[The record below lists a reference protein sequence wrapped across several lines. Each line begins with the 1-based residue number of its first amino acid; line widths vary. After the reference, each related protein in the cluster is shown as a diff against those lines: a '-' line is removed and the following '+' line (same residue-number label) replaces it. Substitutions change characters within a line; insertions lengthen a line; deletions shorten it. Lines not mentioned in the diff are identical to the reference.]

1 MIARDEEISPERH
14 RRRITGQRQYRV
26 IEAVPVA
33 YEWIEEVKDENKRD
47 DRRWQPPPPSAPE
60 GCCATFAGAGDF
72 RRVCRQGLV
81 QLVERRSE
89 VPVASPS
96 LRDYPA
102 HCTQLRP

>member
-1 MIARDEEISPERH
+1 MITEDEQVATERH
-14 RRRITGQRQYRV
+14 RRRITRQRQHRV
-26 IEAVPVA
+26 VQAVPVA
-33 YEWIEEVKDENKRD
+33 YEWIDEIKDECECYD
-47 DRRWQPPPPSAPE
+47 CWWQPPPPGAPK
-60 GCCATFAGAGDF
+60 GCCATFAGARGF

-89 VPVASPS
+89 FPAVSPS